1 MPLKYIKFKL
11 VYYLTGADVLKIN
24 KLENYDEVVI
34 NPRDCDSITKNEQV
48 ALLKYISKIN
58 LKKLNIS

>member
-1 MPLKYIKFKL
+1 M
-11 VYYLTGADVLKIN
+11 KIN

-34 NPRDCDSITKNEQV
+34 NPKDCDSITKNEQV

-58 LKKLNIS
+58 LKKLNILNLYFGI